1 MAQFNWKGEWLPNL
15 PYLENVV
22 VIFNDKNYISL
33 NYVPATAITP
43 DLDTT
48 NWSLLIEYIEP
59 FL

>member
-33 NYVPATAITP
+33 NYIPATDITP

-59 FL
+59 F